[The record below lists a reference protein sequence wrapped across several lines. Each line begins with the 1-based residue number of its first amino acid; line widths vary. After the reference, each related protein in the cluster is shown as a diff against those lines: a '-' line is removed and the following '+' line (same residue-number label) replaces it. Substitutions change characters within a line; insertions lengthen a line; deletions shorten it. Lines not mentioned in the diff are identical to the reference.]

1 MWGCRQPVLL
11 RRTEPVGWKAEC
23 SFHQPQTLQTPPLL
37 LLSHSEILAQ
47 CLCHILRDQISVLSQ
62 PSQLPG
68 SMVLTK
74 QRSQVISHLWYRKK
88 EAGEG
93 MSSWLRKTFPSAS
106 SFCPVPCW

>member
-1 MWGCRQPVLL
+1 MWCFGGSMWGCRQPVLL

-74 QRSQVISHLWYRKK
+74 QRSQVISHLWY
-88 EAGEG
+88 
-93 MSSWLRKTFPSAS
+93 
-106 SFCPVPCW
+106 